1 MLILVFKA
9 DQGLYALPCGQVVE
23 CIPGL
28 KPTPI
33 PRAPEYVTGTI
44 VYRGEVVPVVDLG
57 KLIGG
62 KSSPGLFSTRLIVV
76 RYPLGTGG
84 KSAPLA
90 LLAQEVVSYSE
101 FDPEGAAKFD
111 GLMMPDAKYLGK
123 LYKYRGEMLQF
134 IQVHE
139 LLTPEARETLFS
151 RAGQE
156 GVV

>member
-9 DQGLYALPCGQVVE
+9 ATGLYALPCGQVVE

-44 VYRGEVVPVVDLG
+44 LYRGQVVPVVDLCL
-57 KLIGG
+57 LIAG
-62 KSSPGLFSTRLIVV
+62 SVSPGLFSTRLIVV
-76 RYPLGTGG
+76 HYPLGEG
-84 KSAPLA
+84 KTAPLA

-101 FDPEGAAKFD
+101 FDPAGAAKFD
-111 GLMMPDAKYLGK
+111 GLMVPGAKYLGK

-139 LLTPEARETLFS
+139 LLTPEARETLFA

>member
-1 MLILVFKA
+1 MLILIFKA

-28 KPTPI
+28 RPKPI
-33 PRAPEYVTGTI
+33 PRAPGYVTGTI
-44 VYRGEVVPVVDLG
+44 AYRGQVVPVVDLCM
-57 KLIGG
+57 LIAGQG
-62 KSSPGLFSTRLIVV
+62 SPELFSTRLIVV
-76 RYPLGTGG
+76 RYPLEEG
-84 KSAPLA
+84 KSAMLA

-101 FDPEGAAKFD
+101 FDPQAAAKFD
-111 GLMMPDAKYLGK
+111 GILLPDARYLGK

-139 LLTPEARETLFS
+139 ILTPEARELLFS